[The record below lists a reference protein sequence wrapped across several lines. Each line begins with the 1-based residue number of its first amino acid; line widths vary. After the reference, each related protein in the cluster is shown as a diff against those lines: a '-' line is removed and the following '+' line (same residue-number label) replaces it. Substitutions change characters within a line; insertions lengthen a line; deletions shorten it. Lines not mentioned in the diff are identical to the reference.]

1 MKKRIAGLLAVILIL
16 ALAVQPAL
24 AAGKIISVK
33 VGSQMAAET
42 DEDGNLDF
50 TPVYTNKIKEDIT
63 VVTES
68 DVDHI
73 KISPLSQ
80 DIEPKTV
87 SADTYTFTYTGYTF
101 TINGENAITI
111 DTFDGSN
118 NELTDETIQV
128 FYCEKDSYYRNENIF
143 KSGSVTAFDSGIK
156 LNLGK
161 ENYYKDSS
169 TEMATADTTATI
181 TVEDRYNNDFGSTG
195 NPLEYYSCVSP
206 VFRIDNADSTVSDIL
221 SKPVSLTLK
230 IDAGVPPSQYPKLCI
245 VRSASGDFDN
255 DAEVLVGV
263 AKSGTIV
270 SDPFYDLPGYSYAVG
285 MYNRS
290 INADWAEFSVT
301 PLVAKG
307 MIDEGRVGSLTSDT
321 TRADFARM
329 VVKGMGVPILA
340 RTPSHPVFS
349 DIDASSD
356 DEEDRCI
363 ATAAA
368 YGIMRGDDN
377 GEFNP
382 TDSLTRE
389 EAAAVLANVAKL
401 KLLDDQTKVNMGLE
415 KLYADSGSISSWAG
429 PAVLAVTQAKL
440 MMGSPVNAD
449 DPAEGNNF
457 LPTNR
462 LNYLESATMVYN
474 VMKKNKRI

>member
-1 MKKRIAGLLAVILIL
+1 MKKRIAGLMAVILIF
-16 ALAVQPAL
+16 ALGVQPAL
-24 AAGKIISVK
+24 AAAGDYIKGIKVGKQDAYVDAENKDVYTFNKVEDISVTTLDTIQR
-33 VGSQMAAET
+33 VII
-42 DEDGNLDF
+42 DGHE
-50 TPVYTNKIKEDIT
+50 VTN
-63 VVTES
+63 
-68 DVDHI
+68 H
-73 KISPLSQ
+73 
-80 DIEPKTV
+80 TV
-87 SADTYTFTYTGYTF
+87 SSATYTFVYQDLEF
-101 TINGENAITI
+101 SQKDLNNIIVEADDDNVDANGTVDQITAEI
-111 DTFDGSN
+111 Y
-118 NELTDETIQV
+118 
-128 FYCEKDSYYRNENIF
+128 YCEKDSYYRNENIF
-143 KSGSVTAFDSGIK
+143 KSGSVTAFDGGIK
-156 LNLGK
+156 LSLGK
-161 ENYYKDSS
+161 DNYYKDSG
-169 TEMATADTTATI
+169 TEMATTDTSVAI
-181 TVEDRYNNDFGSTG
+181 AVEDRYSNDFGSNG
-195 NPLEYYSCVSP
+195 DPLEYYSCVSP
-206 VFRIDNADSTVSDIL
+206 VYRIDNADSAVSDTL
-221 SKPVSLTLK
+221 SKPVTLTMK
-230 IDAGVPPSQYPKLCI
+230 IDVGVPPSQYSKLCI

-285 MYNRS
+285 IYNRS
-290 INADWAEFSVT
+290 IDADWAEFSVT

-307 MIDEGRVGSLTSDT
+307 MIDEGQVGSLTSNT

-340 RTPSHPVFS
+340 KTPLHPVFS
-349 DIDASSD
+349 DIDANST
-356 DEEDRCI
+356 DEQDRCI

-368 YGIMRGDDN
+368 YGIMRGDNN

-382 TDSLTRE
+382 TDPLTRE

-415 KLYADSGSISSWAG
+415 KLYADSDSISSWAG
-429 PAVLAVTQAKL
+429 PAVMAVTQAKL

-474 VMKKNKRI
+474 LMKKNKRI